1 MRRLT
6 WLCAAFAADLEDSI
20 RSQSFSSSRVASIV
34 KYIDKL
40 LVLPTAQ
47 IQSGDLDCR
56 GTKLWNLASK
66 LKQNA
71 TTTGETVCIGRILTL
86 PSWSTWLKVCAV
98 RVFACLLIDY
108 AQQCAH
114 GSTTSKRFYL
124 WYSTGTK
131 GNLPFKT
138 TSES

>member
-1 MRRLT
+1 MRT
-6 WLCAAFAADLEDSI
+6 
-20 RSQSFSSSRVASIV
+20 QSLPSSRIASIV
-34 KYIDKL
+34 KHVDKL

-47 IQSGDLDCR
+47 VQSADLDSR
-56 GTKLWNLASK
+56 GTKLWNLASRF
-66 LKQNA
+66 KQDT
-71 TTTGETVCIGRILTL
+71 TTTGETVCMGRLLTL
-86 PSWSTWLKVCAV
+86 PSWGTWLKCRVV

-124 WYSTGTK
+124 WYSTDTK